1 MTRKILA
8 LAVIC
13 MVVCGPTMNARAQTS
28 DSLVSAL
35 RLEVSG
41 EGAIGKDKIKSGVP
55 FMIDV
60 YASNGGDQ
68 SGFTVGFEFT
78 GKDGLK
84 SVVHVFDKDA
94 DSATYHLSSIS
105 AYNGFEDRSI
115 WDLGGLQR
123 RVDSWDGNLPDS
135 ALVGGISMNN
145 VWKATAEKKYFSFEM
160 IAVGSGTL
168 CIDSAY
174 IPPGGAWM
182 FAPGPNPVWEGPY
195 CFKVIAADDSTKVKA
210 DSAK

>member
-13 MVVCGPTMNARAQTS
+13 MVVGGPSMSARAQGS
-28 DSLVSAL
+28 DSVFSAV

-41 EGAIGKDKIKSGVP
+41 EGAIGKDKIKAGAP
-55 FMIDV
+55 FSVDL
-60 YASNGGDQ
+60 YASNGGEQ
-68 SGFTVGFEFT
+68 SGFTLGFQFT

-84 SVVHVFDKDA
+84 SVVHIFDKDA
-94 DSATYHLSSIS
+94 DSAVYHLSSIN

-115 WDLGGLQR
+115 WDLGGIQK
-123 RVDSWDGNLPDS
+123 RVDSWDGTLPDS

-145 VWKATAEKKYFSFEM
+145 VWGVTAEKKYFSFEM
-160 IAVGSGTL
+160 IAISAGTL

-182 FAPGPNPVWEGPY
+182 YAPGPNPAWGGPY
-195 CFKVIAADDSTKVKA
+195 CFKVVAAGKYKKPKP

>member
-13 MVVCGPTMNARAQTS
+13 MAVGSFAISARAQAT
-28 DSLVSAL
+28 DSLVSAV
-35 RLEVSG
+35 RVEVSG
-41 EGAIGKDKIKSGVP
+41 EGAIGKDKIESGVP
-55 FMIDV
+55 FNMDV
-60 YASNGGDQ
+60 YASNGSKR
-68 SGFTVGFEFT
+68 SGFTLGFQFT

-84 SVVHVFDKDA
+84 SVVHIFDKDA
-94 DSATYHLSSIS
+94 DSASYHLSSIS

-135 ALVGGISMNN
+135 ALVGGICMNN
-145 VWKATAEKKYFSFEM
+145 VWGVTTEKKYFSFEM
-160 IAVGSGTL
+160 IAVGAGTL

-182 FAPGPNPVWEGPY
+182 FAPGSNPSWEGPY
-195 CFKVIAADDSTKVKA
+195 CFEVVAKEKA
-210 DSAK
+210 EKAKPDSAK